1 MKFRP
6 KTRTVVARR
15 VTHPEYI
22 QVAGGQ
28 LPVTPG
34 QWIIG
39 ETRDERHILDDKL
52 FRLEYNAEDE
62 EARQELLV

>member
-15 VTHPEYI
+15 VTHPEKI
-22 QVAGGQ
+22 QVAGGL
-28 LPVTPG
+28 LPVSPG

-39 ETRDERHILDDKL
+39 ETREDRHILDDKL
-52 FRLEYNAEDE
+52 FRLEYVADDE
-62 EARQELLV
+62 EARQELLK